1 APWGP
6 GARGRGPPG
15 PSHGGP
21 AGAGGAAARGGAPRR
36 SPHDGRSTSYASQGE
51 TDSATKRFAERSL
64 RLVLEVVDGRRPV
77 AQLGPVAEPT
87 VLAAVE
93 TLARTGAAER
103 RLGPAVLASVRT
115 TTVAPG
121 AAEVCGGYDRG
132 NRRFAVAARIV
143 ARRGEWRLAALRLR

>member
-1 APWGP
+1 M
-6 GARGRGPPG
+6 
-15 PSHGGP
+15 
-21 AGAGGAAARGGAPRR
+21 
-36 SPHDGRSTSYASQGE
+36 
-51 TDSATKRFAERSL
+51 
-64 RLVLEVVDGRRPV
+64 LEVVDGRRPV